1 MTALL
6 ARALQSAL
14 RHRNGGLEQVA
25 LDVILPG
32 DLLMIRRGDV
42 APVDGVVASG
52 VALLDQSTLTGEPL
66 PVKRGVG
73 TTVLSGSVNVGD
85 AFDLTAERR
94 AVDSALAAIVR
105 MVEGARRARAPMARL
120 ADRFALLFLGVTVA
134 LASATWVLTSDPTRA
149 VAVLAVATPL
159 ILAVPVALVAGM
171 SRAAGRGILVKG
183 GKALET
189 LARIRVLVL
198 DKTGTLTSGRARLVE
213 IRATSAVSASELL
226 RLAASLDQ
234 ASKHVVAE
242 ALVAAAEARGV
253 RLSIPSAVVET
264 PGEGV
269 EGIVDGDVWSS
280 AVGRSS
286 APASA
291 PRLAPRSRASQ
302 ARWPWP
308 WPSTGSRSA
317 S

>member
-1 MTALL
+1 
-6 ARALQSAL
+6 
-14 RHRNGGLEQVA
+14 
-25 LDVILPG
+25 
-32 DLLMIRRGDV
+32 
-42 APVDGVVASG
+42 
-52 VALLDQSTLTGEPL
+52 
-66 PVKRGVG
+66 
-73 TTVLSGSVNVGD
+73 
-85 AFDLTAERR
+85 
-94 AVDSALAAIVR
+94 
-105 MVEGARRARAPMARL
+105 MARL

-242 ALVAAAEARGV
+242 ALVAEAEARGV